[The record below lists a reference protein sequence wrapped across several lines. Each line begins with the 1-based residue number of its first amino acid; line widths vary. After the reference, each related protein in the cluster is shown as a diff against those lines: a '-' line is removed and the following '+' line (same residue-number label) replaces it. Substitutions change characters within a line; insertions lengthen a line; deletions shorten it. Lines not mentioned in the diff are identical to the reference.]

1 MTDNA
6 NPTNSKRPTK
16 IDSTLSKGLMILE
29 ALAASHEAKG
39 VSELAREL
47 DLTKSNVF
55 RLLQSLSALGYVGAT
70 EDKKYR
76 ATLKVW
82 QVGRAIVD
90 NVDLRDLA
98 TDALRELSEQT
109 HETIYLAVPDGLNV
123 IYIDK
128 IESAQPIRSWNPIGG
143 SAPIYCVGT
152 GKAILSLRYE
162 RLRER
167 LSGHL
172 RQYTD
177 RTITSLRLLDIE
189 MARTRERGFAIDNG
203 EFRDRIKSY
212 GAAICLPDGR
222 PVGAIGISVP
232 EVNLEPGDEER
243 YCALVRDAAR
253 DVTARLSS
261 G

>member
-1 MTDNA
+1 
-6 NPTNSKRPTK
+6 
-16 IDSTLSKGLMILE
+16 MILE
-29 ALAASHEAKG
+29 ALAASHDSKG

-47 DLTKSNVF
+47 NLTKSNVF
-55 RLLQSLSALGYVGAT
+55 RLLQSLLALGYVRSM
-70 EDKKYR
+70 EDKTYR

-90 NVDLRDLA
+90 NVDLREMATQAMQDLSA
-98 TDALRELSEQT
+98 QT

-128 IESAQPIRSWNPIGG
+128 IDSAQSIRSWNPIGG

-152 GKAILSLRYE
+152 GKAILALRYQ

-172 RQYTD
+172 RKYTE
-177 RTITSLRLLDIE
+177 RTITSLRELDAE
-189 MARTRERGFAIDNG
+189 MSRTRARGYAIDNG

-232 EVNLEPGDEER
+232 ETNMKPRDEER
-243 YCALVRDAAR
+243 FGALVRDAAL
-253 DVTARLSS
+253 DVTLKLSDN
-261 G
+261 